1 MPEFKH
7 LGKQGFPHADGVNVY
22 KFDNQFD
29 YKRYDY
35 DQMKITVC
43 SVPWDLGEAHIGNR
57 SIDGIGNVVYFGSKD
72 KRDAWFAAI
81 PDSECFRFETKYKEL
96 HRDNKITVPIPFDVA
111 ACYNYVF
118 VEYSLFANDD
128 SPIEYESDSGV
139 RKWCYFIRNVRFV
152 APNTSMLEI
161 MDDTWQTFIYDMDVT
176 GMILERG
183 HAPMFASDVDNYLAN
198 PLDNSKYLLAEDVN
212 FGELQKVAHTKA
224 VSLNTDNMY
233 ACIVTSGYV
242 TEDWGTK
249 DGDTWH
255 TPAPA
260 HATIGGVPN
269 FYVMAL
275 PAASLNTLLAAAKVD
290 IPQWFQTVQ
299 AVFFIEGAYLNLGDS
314 FTFCR
319 VTCNL
324 VTGGATQQK
333 DVLTLTKA
341 QFGYPDRYANIA
353 KLYTFPYAALEITDE
368 KGNSSLI
375 HIEETTGAIGATVAS
390 NVVFPY
396 MNLQA
401 VLTGIGT
408 AHSITV
414 SFANVS
420 AKSFPFSGRWYEH
433 LMSWDIPSFAVL
445 LQASTHY
452 DYATHFDRMQMEND
466 RQASKTIGTRDATNA
481 KTNGDSSASTTQANA
496 NASATTA
503 QTNANA
509 SAATAQTNTNASATT
524 ASANAQNIANASYTA
539 ATVNNDAAKSATDT
553 QADASKVIADNNA
566 QNMLDNAAAQV
577 TCNSTLTTKANQES
591 TSDANL
597 ANSLQQALQ
606 AWDAGYSRDTV
617 NADTKAAWYDAGV
630 SSASGII
637 GSAASGGVSG
647 AVLGPTGAALG
658 AIGGLVSG
666 VFGAATTAATTA
678 ITTNL
683 ESSKTEAAISNS
695 QSKVTA
701 TTANNTQ
708 RTNTANNCRT
718 GQRDATN
725 ALTNTSAN
733 NTASTMKENGT
744 TSRNAAKTA
753 ATTIQAAAN
762 RAAATTRDAAIA
774 AAQAT
779 EKTTKANSGRTYD
792 TTIAMAKCTYD
803 TTIANSGRTYTTQT
817 TINKND
823 YDTAIADT
831 TDVFDNA
838 GKRIENLVK
847 QAALDAP
854 LVYGRI
860 DNGATST
867 TKPQAIFAN
876 VVTES
881 NHAIAGAGDE
891 FLRYGYYLNQYW
903 VFDGN
908 WCVGKHFTY
917 WKLKDYWVDNN
928 SFQDQYQDAIRFFLM
943 GGVTVWSR
951 PEDIGKV
958 SIYDNQG

>member
-22 KFDNQFD
+22 QFDNRFD
-29 YKRYDY
+29 YRRYDY

-96 HRDNKITVPIPFDVA
+96 HRDNEITVPIPFDVA
-111 ACYNYVF
+111 ARYNYVF

-139 RKWCYFIRNVRFV
+139 RKWCYFIRNVRFT
-152 APNTSMLEI
+152 APNTSVLEI
-161 MDDTWQTFIYDMDVT
+161 MDDTWQTFIYDMNVT

-183 HAPMFASDVDNYLAN
+183 HAPMFASDADSYLTN

-224 VSLNTDNMY
+224 VSLNADNVY

-249 DGDTWH
+249 DSDTWH

-275 PAASLNTLLAAAKVD
+275 PAASLDTLLAAAKSD

-299 AVFFIEGAYLNLGDS
+299 AVFFIEGAYLNLGDPL
-314 FTFCR
+314 TFCG

-341 QFGYPDRYANIA
+341 QFGYPERYANIA

-368 KGNSSLI
+368 KGNSSLV
-375 HIEETTGAIGATVAS
+375 HIEETTGAIGATVAA

-408 AHSITV
+408 AHGITV

-452 DYATHFDRMQMEND
+452 DYATHFDRRQMEND
-466 RQASKTIGTRDATNA
+466 RQTAKTIGTRDATNT
-481 KTNGDSSASTTQANA
+481 KTNSDSSASTT
-496 NASATTA
+496 
-503 QTNANA
+503 
-509 SAATAQTNTNASATT
+509 QTNTNASATT
-524 ASANAQNIANASYTA
+524 TSTNAQNIANAGYA
-539 ATVNNDAAKSATDT
+539 AAKANNDAAKSATDT
-553 QADASKVIADNNA
+553 QANASKAIADNNA
-566 QNMLDNAAAQV
+566 QNTLDNAAAQV
-577 TCNSTLTTKANQES
+577 ACNSSLTTKANQES

-597 ANSLQQALQ
+597 ANSLQQSLQ

-637 GSAASGGVSG
+637 GSAASGGVTG
-647 AVLGPTGAALG
+647 AALGPTGAAIG

-701 TTANNTQ
+701 TTTNNTQ

-718 GQRDATN
+718 GQKEATN
-725 ALTNTSAN
+725 TLTNTSAN

-744 TSRNAAKTA
+744 TSSNAAKTA

-762 RAAATTRDAAIA
+762 SAASITRDAAVV

-779 EKTTKANSGRTYD
+779 EKMVK
-792 TTIAMAKCTYD
+792 
-803 TTIANSGRTYTTQT
+803 ANSGRTYTTQT

-823 YDTAIADT
+823 YDTAIADV
-831 TDVFDNA
+831 TDTFDNA
-838 GKRIENLVK
+838 GKHIENLVK

-881 NHAIAGAGDE
+881 NHAIASAGDE

-903 VFDGN
+903 DFDGN

-917 WKLKDYWVDNN
+917 WKLKDYWVNDN

-943 GGVTVWSR
+943 GGVTVWGR

-958 SIYDNQG
+958 SIYDNRG